1 MRQPLFLVFVG
12 MLLLPASVLAQ
23 SPAAT
28 EVSAQVVES
37 TGLKLPSS
45 ANLLTLVSN
54 YNRYSDNT
62 ETQAP
67 LPPMIDHDPR
77 RTVLSSLHAI
87 TGVVQTYDGM
97 LTLRVL
103 HAGGI
108 ETNPLIKPV
117 ASSEKAMIAVK
128 VAAAVATVMGAE
140 SLWRNNHKLGAILA
154 SVAANSAM
162 AMVAHHNAG
171 VLRRLEGR

>member
-1 MRQPLFLVFVG
+1 MRQPLLLAFVG

-23 SPAAT
+23 SPAVT
-28 EVSAQVVES
+28 GVSAQVVES
-37 TGLKLPSS
+37 TGLKLPTSV
-45 ANLLTLVSN
+45 NLLALTSN
-54 YNRYSDNT
+54 YADST
-62 ETQAP
+62 EAQVP
-67 LPPMIDHDPR
+67 LPPMVDHDPR

-87 TGVVQTYDGM
+87 TGVVQTYDGL

-128 VAAAVATVMGAE
+128 VAAAVATVMGSE

-162 AMVAHHNAG
+162 AMVARHNAG

>member
-1 MRQPLFLVFVG
+1 MRQPLLLAILG
-12 MLLLPASVLAQ
+12 LLLVPARLLAQ
-23 SPAAT
+23 TPT
-28 EVSAQVVES
+28 LPEVSSQVVEA
-37 TGLKLPSS
+37 TALKLPTT
-45 ANLLTLVSN
+45 ANLLALSSHSADIN
-54 YNRYSDNT
+54 EAQPR
-62 ETQAP
+62 P
-67 LPPMIDHDPR
+67 LPPLVDRDPR

-87 TGVVQTYDGM
+87 TGVVQTYDGL

-108 ETNPLIKPV
+108 ETNPLIRPV

-140 SLWRNNHKLGAILA
+140 SLWKNNHRLGAILA

-162 AMVAHHNAG
+162 AMVARHNAG